1 MSTTGNNNDNKYAG
15 NDSSQE
21 DSSSSSM
28 SFTPTTLHTIS
39 VIEEKPSISKQSLLI
54 DSVIEK
60 RWVTKTELVRIP
72 VAYEEIYVNG
82 KPLTSGGAGGGILS
96 DLKKAF
102 SGKNE
107 SAKQFEDKEP
117 KGGFV
122 PLSKK
127 EEQKVIPLFGE
138 KIIITKKMTKLNE
151 LVIRKKRI
159 VENKKIKVNIT
170 KETSASAAA
179 DTGAVS
185 FKVAAAF
192 MCLRPVLDS
201 QLWVPAA
208 THQF

>member
-1 MSTTGNNNDNKYAG
+1 MSTTGNNNNNNNRYAG
-15 NDSSQE
+15 DGSSQE
-21 DSSSSSM
+21 ESSPSSM

-39 VIEEKPSISKQSLLI
+39 VIEEKPTASKQSILS

-60 RWVTKTELVRIP
+60 RWVTKTELVRVP
-72 VAYEEIYVNG
+72 VTYEEIYVNG

-107 SAKQFEDKEP
+107 TAKQSEDKEP
-117 KGGFV
+117 KGQFV
-122 PLSKK
+122 PLSKN

-170 KETSASAAA
+170 KET
-179 DTGAVS
+179 V
-185 FKVAAAF
+185 KIK
-192 MCLRPVLDS
+192 RPDGKIEVLS
-201 QLWVPAA
+201 
-208 THQF
+208 T